1 MKIQK
6 AVCFLGIL
14 WLGIAGLAGAD
25 VGADAGAD
33 VGADVLT
40 DDTARVAIE
49 TKLEKKNIIT
59 NGGGPQVEVEEGVAT
74 LTGNVQSLWA
84 KNEAIELALN
94 VEGVDTVEDKLEI
107 AFAESDKGVGE
118 AVAKVVLR
126 YVHFTIYDDVNVGVD
141 DGNVVLTGRVTMPFK
156 SDEIESRVSRVM
168 GVQSLTNE
176 IETLPTSIGDARI
189 RANLAY
195 RIYRDALFQRYAFRV
210 NPPVHIIV
218 ERGNVAL
225 TGAVN
230 TEVEKRKA
238 ELIARST
245 FGVFKVENRLTVGD

>member
-14 WLGIAGLAGAD
+14 WLGFAGLAGAD

-33 VGADVLT
+33 IGADVLS
-40 DDTARVAIE
+40 DDAARVAIE
-49 TKLEKKNIIT
+49 TKLEKKNII
-59 NGGGPQVEVEEGVAT
+59 NGGGPQVTVNEGVAT
-74 LTGNVQSLWA
+74 LTGNVKSLWA
-84 KNEAIELALN
+84 KNKAIELAME
-94 VEGVDTVEDKLEI
+94 VEGVDTVNDELVI
-107 AFAESDKGVGE
+107 AFAESDKTVGE

-126 YVHFTIYDDVNVGVD
+126 YPHFTIYDDVNVGID
-141 DGNVVLTGRVTMPFK
+141 NGNVLLTGRVTMPFK

-176 IETLPTSIGDARI
+176 IETLPTNIGDSRI
-189 RANLAY
+189 RATLAY
-195 RIYRDALFQRYAFRV
+195 RIYRDTLFQRYAFRV

-225 TGAVN
+225 TGAVSS
-230 TEVEKRKA
+230 EVEKRKA
-238 ELIARST
+238 EHIARST

>member
-6 AVCFLGIL
+6 TVCFLGIL

-25 VGADAGAD
+25 V
-33 VGADVLT
+33 LT
-40 DDTARVAIE
+40 DDAARVAIE
-49 TKLEKKNIIT
+49 TKLDKANII
-59 NGGGPQVEVEEGVAT
+59 NGGGPQVDVNEGVAT
-74 LTGNVQSLWA
+74 LTGNVKSLWA
-84 KNEAIELALN
+84 KNKAIELAMD
-94 VEGVDTVEDKLEI
+94 VEGVDVVEDELEI
-107 AFAESDKGVGE
+107 AFAESDKEVGE
-118 AVAKVVLR
+118 DVAKVVRR
-126 YVHFTIYDDVNVGVD
+126 YPHFTIYDDVNVGVD
-141 DGNVVLTGRVTMPFK
+141 NGNVRLTGRVTMPFK
-156 SDEIESRVSRVM
+156 SDAIESRVSRVM

-176 IETLPTSIGDARI
+176 IETLPTNIGDARI

-195 RIYRDALFQRYAFRV
+195 RLYSDTLFQGYAFRV

-230 TEVEKRKA
+230 SEVEKRKA
-238 ELIARST
+238 EIIARST

>member
-6 AVCFLGIL
+6 TVCFLGIL

-25 VGADAGAD
+25 V
-33 VGADVLT
+33 LT
-40 DDTARVAIE
+40 DDAARVAIE
-49 TKLEKKNIIT
+49 TKLEKKNII
-59 NGGGPQVEVEEGVAT
+59 NGGGPQVDVNEGVAT
-74 LTGNVQSLWA
+74 LTGSVKSLWA
-84 KNEAIELALN
+84 KNKAIELAMD
-94 VEGVDTVEDKLEI
+94 VEGIDLVEDELEI
-107 AFAESDKGVGE
+107 AFVESDKEVGE

-126 YVHFTIYDDVNVGVD
+126 YPYFTIYDDVTVGID
-141 DGNVVLTGRVTMPFK
+141 NGNVLLTGRVTMPFK

-176 IETLPTSIGDARI
+176 IETLPTNIDDARI

-195 RIYRDALFQRYAFRV
+195 RIYRDTLFQRYAFRV

-218 ERGNVAL
+218 ERGHVAL
-225 TGAVN
+225 TGAVSS
-230 TEVEKRKA
+230 EVEKRKA

>member
-6 AVCFLGIL
+6 TVCFLGIL

-25 VGADAGAD
+25 V
-33 VGADVLT
+33 LT
-40 DDTARVAIE
+40 DDATRVAIE
-49 TKLEKKNIIT
+49 TKLDKANITI
-59 NGGGPQVEVEEGVAT
+59 NGGGPQVDVNEGVAT
-74 LTGNVQSLWA
+74 LTGNVKSLWA
-84 KNEAIELALN
+84 KNKAIELAMD
-94 VEGVDTVEDKLEI
+94 VEGVDVVEDRLEI
-107 AFAESDKGVGE
+107 AFAESDKELGE
-118 AVAKVVLR
+118 AVAKVVRR
-126 YVHFTIYDDVNVGVD
+126 YVHFTIYDDVNVGID
-141 DGNVVLTGRVTMPFK
+141 NGNVLLSGRVTMPFK
-156 SDEIESRVSRVM
+156 SNEIERRVSRVM

-176 IETLPTSIGDARI
+176 IETLPTNIGDARI

-195 RIYRDALFQRYAFRV
+195 RLYSDTLFQRYAFRV

-230 TEVEKRKA
+230 SEVQKRKA
-238 ELIARST
+238 EFIARST

>member
-25 VGADAGAD
+25 V
-33 VGADVLT
+33 LT
-40 DDTARVAIE
+40 DGDARVAIE
-49 TKLEKKNIIT
+49 TKLAKAHII
-59 NGGGPQVEVEEGVAT
+59 NGGGPQVDVNEGVVT
-74 LTGNVQSLWA
+74 LTGNVKSLWA
-84 KNEAIELALN
+84 KHKAIELAMD
-94 VEGVDTVEDKLEI
+94 VDGIDVVEDRLEI
-107 AFAESDKGVGE
+107 AFAESDKE
-118 AVAKVVLR
+118 LSAAVAKAVLR
-126 YVHFTIYDDVNVGVD
+126 YPFFTIYDDVNVAID
-141 DGNVVLTGRVTMPFK
+141 DGNVFLTGRVTMPFK
-156 SDEIESRVSRVM
+156 SDEIESRISKVM

-176 IETLPTSIGDARI
+176 VETLPTSINDERI
-189 RANLAY
+189 RANLSY
-195 RIYRDALFQRYAFRV
+195 RIYSDTLFQRYAFRV

-225 TGAVN
+225 TGAVG

-238 ELIARST
+238 EIIARST

>member
-14 WLGIAGLAGAD
+14 WLGFTGLA
-25 VGADAGAD
+25 GADAGAD
-33 VGADVLT
+33 VLS
-40 DDTARVAIE
+40 DDAARVAIE
-49 TKLEKKNIIT
+49 TKLEKKNII
-59 NGGGPQVEVEEGVAT
+59 NGGGPQVTVNEGVAT
-74 LTGNVQSLWA
+74 LTGNVKSLWA
-84 KNEAIELALN
+84 KNKAIELAME
-94 VEGVDTVEDKLEI
+94 VEGVDTVNDELVI
-107 AFAESDKGVGE
+107 AFAESDKAVGE

-126 YVHFTIYDDVNVGVD
+126 YPHFTIYDDVNVGID
-141 DGNVVLTGRVTMPFK
+141 NGNVLLTGRVTMPFK

-176 IETLPTSIGDARI
+176 IETLPTNIGDSRI
-189 RANLAY
+189 RATLAY
-195 RIYRDALFQRYAFRV
+195 RIYRDTLFQHYAFRV

-225 TGAVN
+225 TGAVSS
-230 TEVEKRKA
+230 EVEKRKA
-238 ELIARST
+238 EHIARST